1 MRQIAFIAICL
12 HFIFSL
18 VKSIE
23 PLLIK
28 RIKMKKQLLSASIA
42 LMCLSSINAQAVTYI
57 SAKAM
62 LDVENGTLIPS
73 PLITIDN
80 GVISAVERNK
90 SPTLTNDDQHIKLP
104 SLTLM
109 PGLMDMHVHLTS
121 DPTVPRGERLSQ
133 SVPRMAVKAT
143 YFAKKTLE
151 AGFTTVRNVGASGYS
166 VIAVRDGINAG
177 DIIGPRIWAAGPSLG
192 ITGGHCDNNR
202 LPPELKYTAQGVADG
217 PWAVRIKVRENIK
230 YGANAIKFCA
240 TGGVF
245 SKGTKVGTQQ
255 YSFEEMKA
263 IVDEAHLRDLTVA
276 AHAHGTNGIKTAIKA
291 GVDSVEH
298 ASFLDDEAIALAKE
312 HGTWL
317 SMDIYNTE
325 YTLSFGE
332 ENGVDEENLNK
343 ERQVSK
349 RQRDSFKRA
358 VNAGVKMVFGTDAAI
373 YPHGDNAKQF
383 SRMVEFGMTELHAIQ
398 AATINSAKLLKM
410 DDQLG
415 QIKTGFAADI
425 IAVKGDPLK
434 NITTLEQI
442 PFVMKAGVVYKN

>member
-1 MRQIAFIAICL
+1 
-12 HFIFSL
+12 
-18 VKSIE
+18 
-23 PLLIK
+23 
-28 RIKMKKQLLSASIA
+28 MKKQLLSTSIA
-42 LMCLSSINAQAVTYI
+42 LLCLTTFNTHAVTYL

-62 LDVENGTLIPS
+62 VDVEDGKLIKS
-73 PLITIDN
+73 PLITIDD
-80 GVISAVERNK
+80 GVITNIEQNK
-90 SPTLTNDDQHIKLP
+90 KPTLAKDDKHIQLP
-104 SLTLM
+104 DLTLM

-121 DPTVPRGERLSQ
+121 DPTVPRSERLGQ
-133 SVPRMAVKAT
+133 SVPRMAIKAA

-151 AGFTTVRNVGASGYS
+151 AGFTTVRNVGAEGYS

-177 DIIGPRIWAAGPSLG
+177 DIVGPRIWAAGPSLG

-202 LPPELKYTAQGVADG
+202 LPPELKYTSSGVADG
-217 PWAVRIKVRENIK
+217 PWAARIKVRENIK

-245 SKGTKVGTQQ
+245 SKGTKVGAQQ

-263 IVDEAHLRDLTVA
+263 IVDEAHMRDLPVA
-276 AHAHGTNGIKTAIKA
+276 AHAHGTSGIKTAIKA

-325 YTLSFGE
+325 YTLTYGE
-332 ENGVDEENLNK
+332 QNGVDEENLNK

-349 RQRDSFKRA
+349 KQRDSFSRA
-358 VNAGVKMVFGTDAAI
+358 VKAGVKMVFGTDAAI

-383 SRMVEFGMTELHAIQ
+383 SRMVEFGMTELQAIQ
-398 AATINSAKLLKM
+398 ASTINSAKLLKM
-410 DDQLG
+410 DAQLG
-415 QIKTGFAADI
+415 EIKTGFVADI
-425 IAVKGDPLK
+425 IAVKANPLK
-434 NITTLEQI
+434 NIKTLESV
-442 PFVMKAGVVYKN
+442 PFVMKAGVVYKD

>member
-1 MRQIAFIAICL
+1 
-12 HFIFSL
+12 
-18 VKSIE
+18 
-23 PLLIK
+23 
-28 RIKMKKQLLSASIA
+28 MKKRLLSTSIA
-42 LMCLSSINAQAVTYI
+42 LLCLTTFNTHAVTYL

-62 LDVENGTLIPS
+62 VDVEDGKLIKS
-73 PLITIDN
+73 PLITIND
-80 GVISAVERNK
+80 GVITNIEQNK
-90 SPTLTNDDQHIKLP
+90 KPTLTKDDKYIQLP
-104 SLTLM
+104 DLTLM

-121 DPTVPRGERLSQ
+121 DPTVPRSERLGQ
-133 SVPRMAVKAT
+133 SVPRMAIKAA

-151 AGFTTVRNVGASGYS
+151 AGFTTVRNVGAEGYS

-177 DIIGPRIWAAGPSLG
+177 DIVGPRIWAAGPSLG

-202 LPPELKYTAQGVADG
+202 LPPELKYTSSGVADG
-217 PWAVRIKVRENIK
+217 PWAARIKVRENIK

-245 SKGTKVGTQQ
+245 SKGTKVGAQQ

-263 IVDEAHLRDLTVA
+263 IVDEAHMRDLPVA
-276 AHAHGTNGIKTAIKA
+276 AHAHGTSGIKTAIKA

-325 YTLSFGE
+325 YTLTYGE
-332 ENGVDEENLNK
+332 QNGVGEENLNK

-349 RQRDSFKRA
+349 RQRDSFSRA
-358 VNAGVKMVFGTDAAI
+358 VKAGVKMVFGTDAAI

-383 SRMVEFGMTELHAIQ
+383 SRMVEFGMTELQAIQ
-398 AATINSAKLLKM
+398 ASTINSAKLLKM
-410 DDQLG
+410 DTQLG

-425 IAVKGDPLK
+425 IAVKENPLK
-434 NITTLEQI
+434 NIKTLESV
-442 PFVMKAGVVYKN
+442 PFVMKAGVVYKNQL

>member
-1 MRQIAFIAICL
+1 
-12 HFIFSL
+12 
-18 VKSIE
+18 
-23 PLLIK
+23 
-28 RIKMKKQLLSASIA
+28 MKKQLLSASIA
-42 LMCLSSINAQAVTYI
+42 LLTFTSLGAHATTYL

-62 LDVENGTLIPS
+62 VDVQTGKLIQS

-80 GVISAVERNK
+80 GIITSVEQNK
-90 SPTLTNDDQHIKLP
+90 KPVLSKGDKHIQLFE
-104 SLTLM
+104 LTLM

-121 DPTVPRGERLSQ
+121 DPTVPRSERLGQ
-133 SVPRMAVKAT
+133 SVPRMAIKAAH
-143 YFAKKTLE
+143 FAKKTLE
-151 AGFTTVRNVGASGYS
+151 AGFTTVRNVGAEGYS

-177 DIIGPRIWAAGPSLG
+177 DIVGPRIWAAGPSLG

-202 LPPELKYTAQGVADG
+202 LPPELKYTSTGVADG
-217 PWAVRIKVRENIK
+217 PWAARVKVRENIK

-245 SKGTKVGTQQ
+245 SKGTKVGAQQ
-255 YSFEEMKA
+255 YSYEEMKA
-263 IVDEAHLRDLTVA
+263 IVDEAHMRDLPVA
-276 AHAHGTNGIKTAIKA
+276 AHAHGTSGIKTAIKA
-291 GVDSVEH
+291 GVDSIEH

-325 YTLSFGE
+325 YTLTFGE
-332 ENGVDEENLNK
+332 QNGVDEENLNK

-349 RQRDSFKRA
+349 KQRDSFSRA
-358 VNAGVKMVFGTDAAI
+358 VKAGVNMVFGTDAAI

-383 SRMVEFGMTELHAIQ
+383 SRMVEFGMTELQAIQ
-398 AATINSAKLLKM
+398 ASTINSAKLLKM

-415 QIKTGFAADI
+415 QLKAGYAGDIIGLKGNPLKDIKT
-425 IAVKGDPLK
+425 
-434 NITTLEQI
+434 LELV

>member
-1 MRQIAFIAICL
+1 
-12 HFIFSL
+12 
-18 VKSIE
+18 
-23 PLLIK
+23 
-28 RIKMKKQLLSASIA
+28 MKKQLLSTSIA
-42 LMCLSSINAQAVTYI
+42 LLCLTTFNAHAVTYL

-62 LDVENGTLIPS
+62 VNVEDGKLIKS
-73 PLITIDN
+73 PLITIDD
-80 GVISAVERNK
+80 GVITNIEQNK
-90 SPTLTNDDQHIKLP
+90 KPTLTKDDKHIQLLD
-104 SLTLM
+104 LTLM

-121 DPTVPRGERLSQ
+121 DPTVPRSERLGQ
-133 SVPRMAVKAT
+133 SVPRMAIKAAH
-143 YFAKKTLE
+143 FAKRTLE
-151 AGFTTVRNVGASGYS
+151 AGFTTVRNVGAEGYS

-177 DIIGPRIWAAGPSLG
+177 DIVGPRIWAAGPSLG

-202 LPPELKYTAQGVADG
+202 LPPELKYTSSGVADG
-217 PWAVRIKVRENIK
+217 PWAARIKVRENIK

-245 SKGTKVGTQQ
+245 SKGTKVGAQQ

-263 IVDEAHLRDLTVA
+263 IVDEAHMRDLPVA
-276 AHAHGTNGIKTAIKA
+276 AHAHGTSGIKTAIKA

-325 YTLSFGE
+325 YTLTYGE
-332 ENGVDEENLNK
+332 QNGVGEENLNK

-349 RQRDSFKRA
+349 RQRDSFSRA
-358 VNAGVKMVFGTDAAI
+358 VKAGVKMVFGTDAAI

-383 SRMVEFGMTELHAIQ
+383 SRMVEFGMTELQAIQ
-398 AATINSAKLLKM
+398 ASTINSAKLLKM
-410 DDQLG
+410 DTQLG

-425 IAVKGDPLK
+425 IAVKENPLK
-434 NITTLEQI
+434 NIKTLESV
-442 PFVMKAGVVYKN
+442 PFVMKAGVVYKNQL

>member
-1 MRQIAFIAICL
+1 
-12 HFIFSL
+12 
-18 VKSIE
+18 
-23 PLLIK
+23 
-28 RIKMKKQLLSASIA
+28 MKKKLLSASVA
-42 LMCLSSINAQAVTYI
+42 LMCLGSFNAQALTYI

-62 LDVENGTLIPS
+62 VDVQTGEVIQS

-80 GVISAVERNK
+80 GVITDVTQNK
-90 SPTLTNDDQHIKLP
+90 KPSISKNDQHIDLP
-104 SLTLM
+104 ELTLM

-121 DPTVPRGERLSQ
+121 DPTVSRSERLSQ
-133 SVPRMAVKAT
+133 SVPRMAIKAAH
-143 YFAKKTLE
+143 FSKKTLL
-151 AGFTTVRNVGASGYS
+151 AGFTTLRNVGAEGYS

-177 DIIGPRIWAAGPSLG
+177 DIVGPRIWAAGPSLG

-202 LPPELKYTAQGVADG
+202 LPPELKYTSTGVADG
-217 PWAVRIKVRENIK
+217 PWAARVKVRENIK

-245 SKGTKVGTQQ
+245 SKGTKVGVQQ

-263 IVDEAHLRDLTVA
+263 IVDEAHMRDLPVA
-276 AHAHGTNGIKTAIKA
+276 AHAHGTSGIKTAIKA
-291 GVDSVEH
+291 GVDSIEH
-298 ASFLDDEAIALAKE
+298 ASFLDDEAIALAKK

-332 ENGVDEENLNK
+332 QNGVDEENLNK

-349 RQRDSFKRA
+349 KQRDSFNRA
-358 VNAGVKMVFGTDAAI
+358 VKAGVNMVFGTDAAI

-383 SRMVEFGMTELHAIQ
+383 SRMVKFGMSELQAIQ

-410 DDQLG
+410 DNKLG
-415 QIKTGFAADI
+415 QLKSGFAADI
-425 IAVKGDPLK
+425 IAVKGNPLK
-434 NITTLEQI
+434 NISVLERI
-442 PFVMKAGVVYKN
+442 PFVMKAGVVYKK